1 MSSRAMEDTKSNKQ
15 LEEAFDFP
23 ETSDMCDFGYVL
35 AGRAETPS
43 VPPKAH
49 SQSAK

>member
-1 MSSRAMEDTKSNKQ
+1 MSSRAMEEKKLAKRS
-15 LEEAFDFP
+15 EEGFDFP

-49 SQSAK
+49 SQSSK